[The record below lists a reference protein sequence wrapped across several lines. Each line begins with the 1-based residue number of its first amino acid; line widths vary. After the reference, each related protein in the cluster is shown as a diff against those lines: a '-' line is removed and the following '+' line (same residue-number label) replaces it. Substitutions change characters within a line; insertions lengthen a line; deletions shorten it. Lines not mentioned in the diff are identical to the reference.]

1 MFSNS
6 ACASIQLVTAP
17 DKNLILV
24 AHGTWK
30 DGTFTEDEADVPN
43 RWYVGLSE
51 EDLKLPHI
59 QAFATAMPVYHVLK
73 TKDYLMVSCSQ
84 PDTDEISTI
93 GFSYNSAPNPEVEIY
108 VEITKYV
115 IQNLVVK
122 SNS

>member
-1 MFSNS
+1 MFSNL
-6 ACASIQLVTAP
+6 ACASIQLITAP

-24 AHGTWK
+24 AYGTWK
-30 DGTFTEDEADVPN
+30 DGNFTEDEAEAPN
-43 RWYVGLSE
+43 RSYVGLSE
-51 EDLKLPHI
+51 EDLILPHI

-73 TKDYLMVSCSQ
+73 TKDYLMVSFSQ

-93 GFSYNSAPNPEVEIY
+93 GFSYNSAPNPEIEIY

-122 SNS
+122 MDN